1 MDVLE
6 SHESVVSS
14 TRMRLARNFADY
26 PFPNVL
32 LRDVHSEEQATEIVS
47 ILTSELN
54 RMDEFRLYE
63 MKSVSEETAALLL
76 EKKLISR
83 DLIANN
89 RISAALVSRDERI
102 SVMINEEDHL
112 RVQYFIKGLALNKA
126 FEQAFERVSG
136 IDDIIS
142 ETVPFAYDEEFG
154 YLTACPTNLGT
165 GLRASVMLF
174 LPALTRRGLLKK
186 AETQLSRAGLTLRGA
201 AGEGSGAE
209 GDFIQVSN
217 EMTLGLTEEDILYR
231 VERAAELLT
240 EFELRERM
248 RMKAEAGLSLFDQI
262 GRSYGI
268 LLGCKMIT
276 AEELVSRVADVK
288 FGLALGYIEG
298 EKDGEKLI
306 GELDDFMLK
315 MRPANLKRLS
325 GIQLDGEER
334 DAYRAKAASAMLREM
349 KLYL

>member
-6 SHESVVSS
+6 SYESVVSS

-32 LRDVHSEEQATEIVS
+32 LRDAHSEEQAAEIVS
-47 ILTSELN
+47 ILTAELN
-54 RMDEFRLYE
+54 RVDEFRLYE
-63 MKSVSEETAALLL
+63 MKSVSEETAALLQ
-76 EKKLISR
+76 EKNLISR
-83 DLIANN
+83 DLIANS

-112 RVQYFIKGLALNKA
+112 RVQYFMKGLDLNK
-126 FEQAFERVSG
+126 AFERVSG

-186 AETQLSRAGLTLRGA
+186 TAPQLSRSGLTVRGA

-209 GDFIQVSN
+209 GDFVQVSN
-217 EMTLGLTEEDILYR
+217 EMTLGLAEEDILDR
-231 VERAAELLT
+231 VERAVEILT
-240 EFELRERM
+240 EFEIRERM
-248 RMKAEAGLSLFDQI
+248 RMKAEEGISLLDRI

-268 LLGCKMIT
+268 LLGCKMMT

-298 EKDGEKLI
+298 ERDGEKLI

-334 DAYRAKAASAMLREM
+334 DAYRAKAASDALREM